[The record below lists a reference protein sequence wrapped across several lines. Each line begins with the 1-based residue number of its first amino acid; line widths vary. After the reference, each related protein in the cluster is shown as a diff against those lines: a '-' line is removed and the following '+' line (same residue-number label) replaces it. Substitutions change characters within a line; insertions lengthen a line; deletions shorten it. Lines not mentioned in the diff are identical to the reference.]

1 MNSTAGECVAMTE
14 LERDMAM
21 PAHGSGRDVTIVIA
35 TISGVAFF
43 LWIFLKANHSAIVS
57 ALLVALGVGFWL
69 MERHPTWE
77 KVVAASFHRARSVAF
92 GVGMLVALAYPF
104 AFGQNTY
111 HMHLLV
117 TCLLYSVLA
126 IALNFQLGSANIP
139 NFATGA
145 TYGIGAYSSALL
157 ALNFDWSFWAT
168 LPVAAAAATVFGF
181 LIGLPSMRTRDSY
194 LALVTIAFGV
204 IIHQLLNN
212 FEWTGGAQGLIGI
225 PAPILFG
232 HSFAQPLQVFGLVLP
247 SQANFYYLSL
257 VLLLLALVVAH
268 RLHNS
273 HIGLAWNAIRADEVA
288 ARSVGI
294 NVVWYKVLAFAVDAF
309 LAAFAG
315 VVYAFYIGYIAPD
328 NFTFLVSVT
337 LMTMVIVGGLDNII
351 GVIIGTFLLTL
362 MPEKLRAFSDYR
374 LLFYGVIVI
383 LFLTIRPQGLF
394 PQRMRTYGEQK

>member
-1 MNSTAGECVAMTE
+1 MNSSTGDHVAMAE
-14 LERDMAM
+14 LKSELTV
-21 PAHGSGRDVTIVIA
+21 PAPASRRDVMIVVSTIL
-35 TISGVAFF
+35 GVAFF
-43 LWIFLKANHSAIVS
+43 LWGFLKANNTALVSTLLAAMAI
-57 ALLVALGVGFWL
+57 GFWL
-69 MERHPTWE
+69 MERHPAWE
-77 KVVAASFHRARSVAF
+77 RTVAESFNRAQSVALAL
-92 GVGMLVALAYPF
+92 GVIVTLAYPF

-111 HMHLLV
+111 YMHLLV

-157 ALNFDWSFWAT
+157 ALNFGWSFWAT
-168 LPVAAAAATVFGF
+168 LPVAAVAATAFGF

-204 IIHQLLNN
+204 IVNQLLNN

-225 PAPILFG
+225 PAPVLFG
-232 HSFAQPLQVFGLVLP
+232 HSFAQPLSLFGLSLP
-247 SQANFYYLSL
+247 FQANFYYLAL

-268 RLHNS
+268 RLHN
-273 HIGLAWNAIRADEVA
+273 GLAWNAIRADEVA
-288 ARSVGI
+288 AKSVGI

-337 LMTMVIVGGLDNII
+337 LMTMVIVGGLDNLI

-394 PQRMRTYGEQK
+394 PQRLRTYGDIK